1 MVAENIK
8 KRPGLKEIC
17 RHIPENAKV
26 LDLGCGDGTL
36 LEILRETKG
45 AQVYGVE
52 ISQDNINSCIAKG
65 IPVIQ
70 ANLNTGLGDYENN
83 SFDYVILSETFQ
95 MVRNPDFLLNEMMR
109 VGKVGI
115 INFINI
121 GYWLDRFQLFFGG
134 RMPKNKHLPHE
145 WYNTPNIHLGTIK
158 DFQDLC
164 RSLDIKITQEW
175 PTFHVLPGLP
185 HVMPNL
191 LAKKC
196 VFLIEK

>member
-1 MVAENIK
+1 MDEKIVN
-8 KRPGLKEIC
+8 RPALIEIC
-17 RHIPENAKV
+17 KHIPENSRV
-26 LDLGCGDGTL
+26 LDLGCEDGTL
-36 LEILRETKG
+36 LEILRENYG
-45 AQVYGVE
+45 AKVHGIE
-52 ISQDNINSCIAKG
+52 IDQQNISKCISKG

-70 ANLNTGLGDYENN
+70 ADLNEGLGSFQDN
-83 SFDYVILSETFQ
+83 SFDFVILSETFQ
-95 MVRNPDFLLNEMMR
+95 MVKNPDYLLSEMMR
-109 VGKVGI
+109 VGKTGI

-164 RSLDIKITQEW
+164 KTLDIKITQQQ
-175 PTFHVLPGLP
+175 PIFAALKMLPK
-185 HVMPNL
+185 VSPNL
-191 LAKKC
+191 FAKKC